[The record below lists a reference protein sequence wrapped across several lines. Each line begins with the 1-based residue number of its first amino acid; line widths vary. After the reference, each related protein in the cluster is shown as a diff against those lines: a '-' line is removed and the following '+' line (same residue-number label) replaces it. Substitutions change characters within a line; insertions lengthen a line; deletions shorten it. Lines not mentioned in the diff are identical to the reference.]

1 MKDYQTEIIKLKE
14 DFEALDKS
22 DFLDWEQIK
31 ELKKITGVYV
41 IFFENKVIYVGET
54 NKFNIRFGTDL
65 MHKTT
70 HTFHRKLL
78 KEKTLEE
85 VKDFIKNQ
93 CKYKI
98 KECKD
103 EVEAEQL
110 EHFVISIYEP
120 PYNNHFYKK
129 PQSKALTSFT

>member
-1 MKDYQTEIIKLKE
+1 MKNYQEEIIKLKE

-22 DFLDWEQIK
+22 DFLNWGQIK

-41 IFFENKVIYVGET
+41 IFFENKVIYVGKT
-54 NKFNIRFGTDL
+54 NKFNVRFGTDL

-70 HTFHRKLL
+70 HTFHNKLL

-85 VKDFIKNQ
+85 VKDFIKKKCQ
-93 CKYKI
+93 YKI

-110 EHFVISIYEP
+110 EHFAISIYEP

-129 PQSKALTSFT
+129 LPKSHSP